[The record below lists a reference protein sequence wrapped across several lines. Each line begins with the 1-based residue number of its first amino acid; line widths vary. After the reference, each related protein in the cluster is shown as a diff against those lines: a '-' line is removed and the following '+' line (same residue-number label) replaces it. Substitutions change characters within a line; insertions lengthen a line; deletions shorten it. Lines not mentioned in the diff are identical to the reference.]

1 MFFVDFER
9 FLSYDI
15 YEIFCPVIME
25 AESAGRCVVERERMS
40 SLQIQ
45 AYDYLK
51 DMILSGKLDPDELY
65 SETRLSAQMG
75 ISRTPMREGIQCLSQ
90 DGYITVVP
98 SKGFKVRSLSGADME
113 EIIQIRCAIEGFCVH
128 LAAVEIQSRKG
139 QMLLAELDRLLKE
152 QEKVLDGGQAK
163 AGSRESMERFMEYD
177 HQFHQALID
186 FVGNREFVQTFQ
198 RSMHLIRLTTQGA
211 LAVPGRAKDTLKE
224 HGLIYSYLKDGQG
237 DAAYKLMLVHLMT
250 PLTMHIAE

>member
-1 MFFVDFER
+1 M
-9 FLSYDI
+9 
-15 YEIFCPVIME
+15 
-25 AESAGRCVVERERMS
+25 ERERMS

-65 SETRLSAQMG
+65 SETRLSAQIG
-75 ISRTPMREGIQCLSQ
+75 ISRTPMREAIQCLSQ

-98 SKGFKVRSLSGADME
+98 SKGFKVRSLSNADME

-128 LAAVEIQSRKG
+128 LAAVEIQTKKG
-139 QMLLAELDRLLKE
+139 QKLLTELDRLLKK
-152 QEKVLDGGQAK
+152 QEKALGGRGGSDRDGHEGQTQTK
-163 AGSRESMERFMEYD
+163 EDMERFMEYD

-211 LAVPGRAKDTLKE
+211 LAVPGRAEDTLKE
-224 HGLIYSYLKDGQG
+224 HRLIYSYLKEGQG